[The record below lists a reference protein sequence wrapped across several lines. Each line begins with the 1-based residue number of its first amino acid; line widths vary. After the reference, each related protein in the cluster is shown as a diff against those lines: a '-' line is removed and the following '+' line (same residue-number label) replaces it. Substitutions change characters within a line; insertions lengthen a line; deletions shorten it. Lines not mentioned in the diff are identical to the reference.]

1 MIEVFKVF
9 YPTHYNFA
17 AITILLI
24 LLLIY
29 LLSKKN
35 FKWSIISLVLLVA
48 FNVAIYKRTAD
59 RTWTITIEPEKSSDP
74 YYTPQAKKM
83 TFSVKKDWT
92 ITDEKGEVHH
102 WCWVEE
108 YWQQFASIDL
118 VAKLWG
124 ENSSK
129 KMVKSTEGRASDS
142 AE

>member
-1 MIEVFKVF
+1 MIDVLKVF

-17 AITILLI
+17 ALAVLLA

-35 FKWSIISLVLLVA
+35 FKWSIITLVLLLA
-48 FNVAIYKRTAD
+48 FNIAIYKRTD
-59 RTWTITIEPEKSSDP
+59 GRTWTITVEPEKSSDP
-74 YYTPQAKKM
+74 YYTPQVKKM

-102 WCWVEE
+102 WCWVED
-108 YWQQFASIDL
+108 YWQKFASMDL
-118 VAKLWG
+118 VATLWG

-129 KMVKSTEGRASDS
+129 KMVQSSEGRVDNVGD
-142 AE
+142 

>member
-17 AITILLI
+17 AVTILLV

-35 FKWSIISLVLLVA
+35 FKWSIITLILLVA
-48 FNVAIYKRTAD
+48 FNVFIYKRTEG
-59 RTWTITIEPEKSSDP
+59 RTWTITVEPEKSSDP
-74 YYTPQAKKM
+74 YYTPQVKKM

-102 WCWVEE
+102 WCWVED
-108 YWQQFASIDL
+108 YWQKFASMDL
-118 VAKLWG
+118 VATLWG

-129 KMVKSTEGRASDS
+129 KMVQSSEGRVDNVGD
-142 AE
+142 

>member
-17 AITILLI
+17 AVSILLV

-35 FKWSIISLVLLVA
+35 FKWSIIFLVLLVA
-48 FNVAIYKRTAD
+48 FNVFIYKRTAD
-59 RTWTITIEPEKSSDP
+59 RAWTITLEPEQSSDP
-74 YYTPQAKKM
+74 YYTPQAQKM
-83 TFSVKKDWT
+83 TFSVKKNWE
-92 ITDEKGEVHH
+92 IIDEKGEKHH

-108 YWQQFASIDL
+108 YWQKFASVDL

-129 KMVKSTEGRASDS
+129 KMVNSTESRASDS
-142 AE
+142 EE

>member
-1 MIEVFKVF
+1 MIDVLKVF

-17 AITILLI
+17 ALAVLLA

-35 FKWSIISLVLLVA
+35 FKWGIITLVLLLA
-48 FNVAIYKRTAD
+48 LNIGIYKRTDGKA
-59 RTWTITIEPEKSSDP
+59 WTITLEPEKTSDP
-74 YYTPQAKKM
+74 YYTPQAKKL
-83 TFSVKKDWT
+83 TFSVHKNWT

-102 WCWVEE
+102 WCWVEQ
-108 YWQQFASIDL
+108 YWQEFASIDL

-129 KMVKSTEGRASDS
+129 KMVQSTEGRASDS

>member
-17 AITILLI
+17 ALSILLI
-24 LLLIY
+24 LLVIY
-29 LLSKKN
+29 LLTKKN
-35 FKWSIISLVLLVA
+35 FKWSLICLILLLA
-48 FNVAIYKRTAD
+48 FNIAIYKRTAD
-59 RTWTITIEPEKSSDP
+59 RTWTITLEPETSSDP
-74 YYTPQAKKM
+74 YYTPQAKTL
-83 TFSVKKDWT
+83 TFSVKKNWE
-92 ITDEKGEVHH
+92 IIDEKGEKHH

-129 KMVKSTEGRASDS
+129 KMVKSTEGRASET

>member
-17 AITILLI
+17 AVTILLV

-35 FKWSIISLVLLVA
+35 FKWSIITLVLLLA
-48 FNVAIYKRTAD
+48 FNIAIYKRTD
-59 RTWTITIEPEKSSDP
+59 GRTWTITVEPEKSSDP
-74 YYTPQAKKM
+74 YYTPQVKKM

-108 YWQQFASIDL
+108 YWQKFASMDL
-118 VAKLWG
+118 VATLWG

-129 KMVKSTEGRASDS
+129 KMVQSSEGRVDNVGD
-142 AE
+142 

>member
-17 AITILLI
+17 ALSILLV
-24 LLLIY
+24 LLVIY
-29 LLSKKN
+29 LLTKKN
-35 FKWSIISLVLLVA
+35 FKWTLIFLALLIA

-59 RTWTITIEPEKSSDP
+59 RTWKITIEPEPSSDP
-74 YYTPQAKKM
+74 YYTPQAQKM
-83 TFSVKKDWT
+83 TFSVHKNWT

-108 YWQQFASIDL
+108 YWQSFASIDL

-129 KMVKSTEGRASDS
+129 KMVQSTEGRASEAS
-142 AE
+142 E

>member
-17 AITILLI
+17 ALTILLV

-29 LLSKKN
+29 LLTKKN
-35 FKWSIISLVLLVA
+35 FKWSIITLVLLVV
-48 FNVAIYKRTAD
+48 FNLAIYKRTAD
-59 RTWTITIEPEKSSDP
+59 RTWTITIEPEASSDP

-83 TFSVKKDWT
+83 TFSVHKDWT

-108 YWQQFASIDL
+108 YWQEFASIDL

-129 KMVKSTEGRASDS
+129 KMVKSTEGRAGDIN
-142 AE
+142 E

>member
-1 MIEVFKVF
+1 MIEVFKIF

-17 AITILLI
+17 ALTVLLA

-35 FKWSIISLVLLVA
+35 FKWSIITLILLVA
-48 FNVAIYKRTAD
+48 FNVFIYKRTEGKA
-59 RTWTITIEPEKSSDP
+59 WTITLEPEKSSDP
-74 YYTPQAKKM
+74 YYTPQAKKL
-83 TFSVKKDWT
+83 TFSVKKNWT

-108 YWQQFASIDL
+108 YWQKFASLDL
-118 VAKLWG
+118 VAALWG

-129 KMVKSTEGRASDS
+129 KMVQSTESRAED
-142 AE
+142 ANE

>member
-1 MIEVFKVF
+1 MIEVLKVF

-17 AITILLI
+17 ALCILLV

-29 LLSKKN
+29 LLTKKN
-35 FKWSIISLVLLVA
+35 YKWSIISLVLLLA
-48 FNVAIYKRTAD
+48 LNIAIYKRTND
-59 RTWTITIEPEKSSDP
+59 KTWTITVEPEASSDP

-83 TFSVKKDWT
+83 TFSVHKNWT

-108 YWQQFASIDL
+108 YWQRFASIDL

-129 KMVKSTEGRASDS
+129 KMVQSTEGRASES

>member
-17 AITILLI
+17 AVTILLV

-35 FKWSIISLVLLVA
+35 FKLSIITLVLLLA
-48 FNVAIYKRTAD
+48 FNIAIYKRTD
-59 RTWTITIEPEKSSDP
+59 GRTWTITVEPEKSSDP
-74 YYTPQAKKM
+74 YYTPQVKKM

-108 YWQQFASIDL
+108 YWQSFASIDL

-129 KMVKSTEGRASDS
+129 KMVQSTEGRASE
-142 AE
+142 AGE

>member
-17 AITILLI
+17 AVTILLV

-35 FKWSIISLVLLVA
+35 FKWSIITLVLLLA
-48 FNVAIYKRTAD
+48 FNIAIYKRTD
-59 RTWTITIEPEKSSDP
+59 GRTWTITVEPEKSSDP
-74 YYTPQAKKM
+74 YYTPQVKKM

-102 WCWVEE
+102 WCWVED
-108 YWQQFASIDL
+108 YWQKFASMDL
-118 VAKLWG
+118 VATLWG

-129 KMVKSTEGRASDS
+129 KMVQSSEGRVDNVGD
-142 AE
+142 

>member
-17 AITILLI
+17 AVTILLV

-35 FKWSIISLVLLVA
+35 FKWSIITLILLVA
-48 FNVAIYKRTAD
+48 FNVFIYKRTEGKA
-59 RTWTITIEPEKSSDP
+59 WTITLEPEKSSDP
-74 YYTPQAKKM
+74 YYTPQAKKL
-83 TFSVKKDWT
+83 TFSVKKNWT

-108 YWQQFASIDL
+108 YWQKFASMDL
-118 VAKLWG
+118 VAALWG

-129 KMVKSTEGRASDS
+129 KMVQSTESRAED
-142 AE
+142 ADE

>member
-17 AITILLI
+17 ALTILLV

-29 LLSKKN
+29 LLTKKN
-35 FKWSIISLVLLVA
+35 FKWSIITLVLLLA
-48 FNVAIYKRTAD
+48 FNIAIYKRTEG
-59 RTWTITIEPEKSSDP
+59 RTWTITIEPEQSSDP
-74 YYTPQAKKM
+74 YYTPQAQHM

-92 ITDEKGEVHH
+92 ITDDKGEVHH

-108 YWQQFASIDL
+108 YWQEFASVDL

-129 KMVKSTEGRASDS
+129 KMIKSTEGRAADIN
-142 AE
+142 E

>member
-17 AITILLI
+17 ALSILLV
-24 LLLIY
+24 LLVIY
-29 LLSKKN
+29 LLTKKN
-35 FKWSIISLVLLVA
+35 FKWTLIFLALLIA

-59 RTWTITIEPEKSSDP
+59 RTWTITIEPKPSSDP
-74 YYTPQAKKM
+74 YYTPQAQKM
-83 TFSVKKDWT
+83 TFSVHKNWT

-108 YWQQFASIDL
+108 YWQSFASIDL

-129 KMVKSTEGRASDS
+129 KMVQSTEGRASEAS
-142 AE
+142 E

>member
-1 MIEVFKVF
+1 MIEVFKIF

-17 AITILLI
+17 ALSVLLV

-35 FKWSIISLVLLVA
+35 FKWSIITLILLVA
-48 FNVAIYKRTAD
+48 FNVFIYKRTEGKA
-59 RTWTITIEPEKSSDP
+59 WTITLEPKKSSDP
-74 YYTPQAKKM
+74 YYTPQAKKL
-83 TFSVKKDWT
+83 TFSVKKNWT

-108 YWQQFASIDL
+108 YWQKFASLDL
-118 VAKLWG
+118 VAALWG

-129 KMVKSTEGRASDS
+129 KMVQSTESRAED
-142 AE
+142 ADE

>member
-17 AITILLI
+17 AVTILLV

-35 FKWSIISLVLLVA
+35 FKWSIITLVLLLA
-48 FNVAIYKRTAD
+48 FNIAIYKRTD
-59 RTWTITIEPEKSSDP
+59 GRTWTITVEPEKSSDP
-74 YYTPQAKKM
+74 YYTPQVKKM

-102 WCWVEE
+102 WCWVED
-108 YWQQFASIDL
+108 YWQKFASMDL
-118 VAKLWG
+118 IATLWG

-129 KMVKSTEGRASDS
+129 KMVQSSEGRVDNVGD
-142 AE
+142 